1 MSVGLLRGLQPLL
14 QDAVHKKRNQ
24 GLWEVT
30 YRVAGPLTWR
40 QFHRLAGRGTE
51 DQCEPQ
57 PIPSLLVGYDRD
69 WLALSPFA
77 LKYWVSVF
85 TPLLPKPCGRKP
97 RAFLLSQ
104 RKLRAR
110 RINLPPPFRRPTQP
124 SEQGMDVRLVH

>member
-1 MSVGLLRGLQPLL
+1 MVLASRAGPCPTSSLVSVGLLRGLQPLL

-24 GLWEVT
+24 VLWEVT

-77 LKYWVSVF
+77 LKYWVSE
-85 TPLLPKPCGRKP
+85 LS
-97 RAFLLSQ
+97 FLSVGSKHASQ
-104 RKLRAR
+104 
-110 RINLPPPFRRPTQP
+110 Q
-124 SEQGMDVRLVH
+124 QGSANAS